1 MEWSWWLVGT
11 NGWGGVAVAWR
22 TRVSAMPVMPGL
34 IPRPLR
40 SSIPLSTSNSR
51 STVTSM
57 NVNFRS
63 QLHYMYIYMTGI

>member
-11 NGWGGVAVAWR
+11 NGWGRVAVAWR
-22 TRVSAMPVMPGL
+22 TSVSAMPVMPGL
-34 IPRPLR
+34 IPCPLR
-40 SSIPLSTSNSR
+40 SSIPPPTSNSR

-63 QLHYMYIYMTGI
+63 ELHYMYVHDRDL